1 MTPIFWILV
10 SDLSLEIVNSETH
23 KNFHTFTTTVR
34 LGAKVPNHLATCNT
48 VESESNTVR

>member
-1 MTPIFWILV
+1 MTPIFRILV
-10 SDLSLEIVNSETH
+10 SDLSFEIVSSGTY
-23 KNFHTFTTTVR
+23 KNFHSFTATVR